1 MSDYSYF
8 TRAELMQVL
17 FHKETEL
24 NKQLVKIEPT
34 DSPGKKVLT
43 DIKKR
48 LENEI
53 KAIQA
58 KLKET
63 VPPAPVAA
71 PAEAAPAGDQ
81 TLTLAN
87 EQALMKSMQ
96 EQATVQNL
104 LDVIRNVPKMV
115 IRWKDLLLTWT
126 RSMQLKS
133 RIKLLVFQNLKM
145 SLSAPPSGCLSIQ
158 CFHRWTSLLKILQL
172 GNH

>member
-1 MSDYSYF
+1 
-8 TRAELMQVL
+8 MQVL

-34 DSPGKKVLT
+34 DAPGKKVLT

-87 EQALMKSMQ
+87 E
-96 EQATVQNL
+96 
-104 LDVIRNVPKMV
+104 
-115 IRWKDLLLTWT
+115 
-126 RSMQLKS
+126 
-133 RIKLLVFQNLKM
+133 
-145 SLSAPPSGCLSIQ
+145 
-158 CFHRWTSLLKILQL
+158 
-172 GNH
+172 